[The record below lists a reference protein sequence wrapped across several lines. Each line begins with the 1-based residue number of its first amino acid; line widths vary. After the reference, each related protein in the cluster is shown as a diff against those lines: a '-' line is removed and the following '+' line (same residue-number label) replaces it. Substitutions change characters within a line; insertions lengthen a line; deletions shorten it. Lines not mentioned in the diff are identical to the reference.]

1 MMLVFNALNAG
12 SDPEFF
18 RNFLAPAA
26 KKRFV
31 NRADFLS
38 AEFHEWISF
47 LGSEEY
53 LSAGKCYITESIF
66 TAPSLETDSC
76 WTRGM
81 P

>member
-26 KKRFV
+26 KKRFM

-53 LSAGKCYITESIF
+53 LSAGIC
-66 TAPSLETDSC
+66 
-76 WTRGM
+76 
-81 P
+81 